1 MRHKQ
6 GMAKWLRCR
15 INGEERVGVAD
26 GLGSVNLCD
35 GELFKNPKITG
46 EIVSCDDIEIL
57 TPCTPSKII
66 ALWNNS
72 KSNAEKLKLDKPEHP
87 LFFLKP
93 VNSYLPTGKEI
104 VKPKSY
110 DGRIVYEAEL
120 GVVIGKACSGIEV
133 EAAKSYIF
141 GYTCVN
147 DVTALSIINE
157 DPTFGQWTRAKAFD
171 TFCPFGP
178 VIETELEL
186 DTAQVTANLNGRV
199 RQDYSVKDLFYKPEE
214 LVSLISRDMTL
225 EAGDIISCGTGPGAL
240 PLKAGVTIDVS
251 VEGVGT
257 LSNTFSDG

>member
-1 MRHKQ
+1 
-6 GMAKWLRCR
+6 MAKWLRCR

-35 GELFKNPKITG
+35 GELFENPKVTD
-46 EIVSCDDIEIL
+46 EIVSYDDIEIL
-57 TPCTPSKII
+57 IPCTPSKII

-72 KSNAEKLKLDKPEHP
+72 KSNAEKLKLDKPECP
-87 LFFLKP
+87 LFFIKP

-133 EAAKSYIF
+133 GAAKSHIF

-147 DVTALSIINE
+147 DVTALSIINQ

-186 DTAQVTANLNGRV
+186 DTARVTAKLNGRV
-199 RQDYSVKDLFYKPEE
+199 RQDYSVDDLFYKPEE

-225 EAGDIISCGTGPGAL
+225 EPGDIISCGTGPGAL

-251 VEGVGT
+251 VDGIGT
-257 LSNTFSDG
+257 LSNTYSDG